1 MSTCNEDKT
10 LTVQCIFVTKNG
22 LLTPDLYISAYSF
35 KKYISVMFYD
45 YFCYN
50 SVAKYLE
57 KKAESLEK
65 LNCSLASETART
77 IIFQNLGEF
86 MEVHSKKTQKLD
98 KSVKENE
105 ESVNFNDEVISDVK
119 RDTKKA
125 ENEIKQLKKQILYM
139 ETYSRREN
147 VKFVGIPEIVEPFN
161 GRNETNDA
169 ADR

>member
-1 MSTCNEDKT
+1 M
-10 LTVQCIFVTKNG
+10 
-22 LLTPDLYISAYSF
+22 
-35 KKYISVMFYD
+35 
-45 YFCYN
+45 
-50 SVAKYLE
+50 E

-86 MEVHSKKTQKLD
+86 MEVHSTKTQKLD